1 MRILLITSNSR
12 LPDVVIDVLDNRD
25 QLALKNQTM
34 TQHNT
39 SYYLC
44 WTVVLHSQP
53 YKSCIFLCVC
63 VSVFLQGSVG
73 CCGVSAWW
81 LMILLRQ
88 GTNTLQRPS
97 ACQELGMMGN
107 GAVPL
112 CVAPVTLRA
121 VSKSVKAVFAFV
133 IQHLRIKMS
142 NNNTLDTET
151 THKSQTSCRKY
162 FLFSVTDVKLL

>member
-1 MRILLITSNSR
+1 MLWLMFSTTETSWLLKTRQWHNIT
-12 LPDVVIDVLDNRD
+12 LYIIYAEL
-25 QLALKNQTM
+25 LFYT
-34 TQHNT
+34 HNHIKAAFFF
-39 SYYLC
+39 
-44 WTVVLHSQP
+44 V
-53 YKSCIFLCVC
+53 CVC

-133 IQHLRIKMS
+133 IRHLRIKMS
-142 NNNTLDTET
+142 INNTLDTQT
-151 THKSQTSCRKY
+151 THNSQTSCRKY

>member
-1 MRILLITSNSR
+1 MRVLLITLNSR
-12 LPDVVIDVLDNRD
+12 ITDVVIDVLDNRD

-39 SYYLC
+39 SFYLC

-53 YKSCIFLCVC
+53 YKSCIFLCVCVC

-121 VSKSVKAVFAFV
+121 LSKSVKAVFLSLYSISEWKCLIAAPS
-133 IQHLRIKMS
+133 ILRQLT
-142 NNNTLDTET
+142 N
-151 THKSQTSCRKY
+151 RKNLAEN
-162 FLFSVTDVKLL
+162 FLFSQ